1 MSRIGGANNLKY
13 ISYKRFLWA
22 LTFPFLHHSS
32 LHPCSLLHTF
42 LQVCS
47 YRMALYVCS
56 LLHSS
61 LHPSSLLHTSLHLV
75 PCYTRSCTSF
85 PATLIPLP
93 LSPATLVHAPL
104 FPAPLFPATL
114 VLELFSLLHVSA
126 RLFLH
131 HSSLHSVPGCMF
143 VQLCS
148 FLHSWL
154 DSVSCY
160 MSLYACSL
168 RHSFLHFCSHLHMSL
183 SACFLLHSSC
193 TLFPATCPEL
203 LFPSPFVPVPC
214 YLLHISCAM
223 SIRPRPN
230 FLGYCIPWTKCPLN
244 IVSLTK
250 PSLNW
255 VRLML

>member
-22 LTFPFLHHSS
+22 LTFPCLHHSS

-104 FPAPLFPATL
+104 FPATL

-126 RLFLH
+126 CLFLH
-131 HSSLHSVPGCMF
+131 HSSLHSVPGCMS

>member
-1 MSRIGGANNLKY
+1 VRPVQNVFQKLSRTEQRREGVAAYLW
-13 ISYKRFLWA
+13 FLPYGPVCLFPA
-22 LTFPFLHHSS
+22 TFVPAS
-32 LHPCSLLHTF
+32 LFPATHVPAPCSLLHSF
-42 LQVCS
+42 LH
-47 YRMALYVCS
+47 LCS
-56 LLHSS
+56 LLQ
-61 LHPSSLLHTSLHLV
+61 V
-75 PCYTRSCTSF
+75 

-131 HSSLHSVPGCMF
+131 HSSLHSVPGCMS